1 MDRGPGDG
9 QHVCGRRPAAG
20 DGCAVAVRVVRRL
33 VARVHDVRARSSRG
47 SRQGD
52 VAQAT
57 PSTRDTLSAEI
68 TAMRQRSR
76 MGAAPTAR
84 VVIAAAGTG
93 GHLYPGA
100 AVAGPGGHLS
110 PGLALGE
117 AWRAPDPDVVV
128 TFAGT
133 RRGLEGDIVPRE
145 GYEL

>member
-68 TAMRQRSR
+68 TAIRQRSR

-93 GHLYPGA
+93 GEI
-100 AVAGPGGHLS
+100 S
-110 PGLALGE
+110 PGLGWANGL
-117 AWRAPDPDVVV
+117 RAGDPGWFVP
-128 TFAGT
+128 FSAC

-145 GYEL
+145 GYELDYVDMVPFSGA

>member
-33 VARVHDVRARSSRG
+33 VARVHDVRARSPRG

-52 VAQAT
+52 VAQAA

-68 TAMRQRSR
+68 TAMRRR
-76 MGAAPTAR
+76 TGMGAAPTGH
-84 VVIAAAGTG
+84 VVMAAAGTA
-93 GHLYPGA
+93 GHIY
-100 AVAGPGGHLS
+100 

-117 AWRAPDPDVVV
+117 ALRAADPYVVV
-128 TFAGT
+128 TFVG
-133 RRGLEGDIVPRE
+133 
-145 GYEL
+145 